1 MIGAEYVSRA
11 IDEEQVFAC
20 VFGVIIHGAY
30 DATYDRPGKLLIGRL
45 FKNEH
50 SVAIGA
56 IYLAV
61 FHVEEN
67 LRVAKRAA
75 VASAGDFSLGCM
87 DGVFSGVSLL
97 VLVWHWSD
105 SVQLSISNVEIMSGG

>member
-11 IDEEQVFAC
+11 IDKEQVVAC

-30 DATYDRPGKLLIGRL
+30 DATYDKPGKLLIGRL
-45 FKNEH
+45 LKNER

-61 FHVEEN
+61 FHVQEN

-75 VASAGDFSLGCM
+75 VASAGDFSFRCM
-87 DGVFSGVSLL
+87 DDVLTGVALL
-97 VLVWHWSD
+97 VLVWHGSD

>member
-11 IDEEQVFAC
+11 IDEEQVVAC

-30 DATYDRPGKLLIGRL
+30 DATYDRPGKLLIGCFL
-45 FKNEH
+45 KNEH

-61 FHVEEN
+61 FHVQEN
-67 LRVAKRAA
+67 PRVAKRAA
-75 VASAGDFSLGCM
+75 AASEGDFSLGCM
-87 DGVFSGVSLL
+87 HLVCSEGVLTGVAL
-97 VLVWHWSD
+97 
-105 SVQLSISNVEIMSGG
+105 